1 MAKHGKVKDSGAY
14 FVINPASRKVIV
26 PHVHKS
32 IGTVGDH
39 NSEQITFEC
48 PQMIDGHDISQCAS
62 RYVTWVNV
70 RGEVGHDE
78 LQITQVE
85 QGTEGMLYLSWT
97 VRNGLTVA
105 KGIIQFSVHF
115 EDFDDDGNILYRWGT
130 ATCKDCEILDS
141 VNAVLGAYK
150 AVYVAGDTLVF
161 ADYNF
166 VKDGVLKI
174 ETNGLIPEGILSI
187 TENGTFDVGRYAQV
201 DVAVDENPPEITI
214 SKEGK
219 ITAKD
224 GDATSEVQLS
234 NKHDP
239 DFIAENIKSGVNIFG
254 IQGTFLTTSFCSI
267 RYVSMQPIHCH
278 LYYIGNDDEN
288 GISLVK
294 ERYYDAEEESGNE
307 YLLCDEKLLIAPN
320 TFIVLIVDKPFN
332 DLNVQV
338 TVSYGT
344 LLESIN
350 YGKTD
355 KAIFVIKL
363 KDCGHIEISDDSFG
377 MG

>member
-150 AVYVAGDTLVF
+150 AVYVSGDTLVF
-161 ADYNF
+161 ADYN
-166 VKDGVLKI
+166 VVNDGVLKL
-174 ETNGLIPEGILSI
+174 ETKGIIPEGILGI
-187 TENGTFDVGRYAQV
+187 TENGTYDVGRFAQV
-201 DVAVDENPPEITI
+201 DVSVNENPPEITI
-214 SKEGK
+214 SEDGKVIATEGE
-219 ITAKD
+219 
-224 GDATSEVQLS
+224 ATSEVQLS

-239 DFIAENIKSGVNIFG
+239 DFIAENIKSGANIFG
-254 IQGTFLTTSFCSI
+254 VEGTLNQKVTGKVILNGSGGLRVWCYNGYDTVKATVIDLTANTSSI
-267 RYVSMQPIHCH
+267 ITVVKNSPVILVPTSLFQP
-278 LYYIGNDDEN
+278 YGGNNVLEIA
-288 GISLVK
+288 GGSLV
-294 ERYYDAEEESGNE
+294 ETSADNSV
-307 YLLCDEKLLIAPN
+307 
-320 TFIVLIVDKPFN
+320 FIV
-332 DLNVQV
+332 
-338 TVSYGT
+338 
-344 LLESIN
+344 
-350 YGKTD
+350 
-355 KAIFVIKL
+355 KAT
-363 KDCGHIEISDDSFG
+363 SDDFEFKVS
-377 MG
+377 